1 MYYRVLV
8 VATYD
13 SFLKAGV
20 NVARR
25 IVHSHIDIAIQYVK
39 KRQLSMRQLSESGA
53 DKYQILD
60 FRLLSDCDFSKYDI
74 VVVSLGNIASIRLI
88 DRLNMLDVRPL
99 IISCFSGVI
108 FGNTESISARIHSD
122 ILLTNNE
129 SDLVVAKNIA
139 KEYNLDTKIINYGLV
154 NIDTSLFDFRFR
166 KNSKNLFF
174 IDQVKIPTS
183 KKDRE
188 YILDKLLDLARNNP
202 SYCIF
207 LKTRLYKNEITVHK
221 ESFSYSKLLNKNK
234 DIPSNFFLFHDSIE
248 SAFPKMS
255 ACISFSSS
263 VALEA
268 IYYGIPTYIVK
279 DLGISEKL
287 YNPSFIESGLFIYL
301 DELNE
306 ISEFSNYPN
315 LEWFKLH
322 ISFDKDRDNIL
333 NNLIDNLIPLEK
345 NRKTL
350 PYLYRTT
357 VKPKKLLY
365 RKLRKLVISPKSFFQ
380 DAKLIRNFKKRKS
393 N

>member
-25 IVHSHIDIAIQYVK
+25 IMHSHIDIAIQYVK

-60 FRLLSDCDFSKYDI
+60 FRLLSDYDFSKYDI

-166 KNSKNLFF
+166 KNS
-174 IDQVKIPTS
+174 
-183 KKDRE
+183 
-188 YILDKLLDLARNNP
+188 
-202 SYCIF
+202 
-207 LKTRLYKNEITVHK
+207 
-221 ESFSYSKLLNKNK
+221 
-234 DIPSNFFLFHDSIE
+234 
-248 SAFPKMS
+248 
-255 ACISFSSS
+255 
-263 VALEA
+263 
-268 IYYGIPTYIVK
+268 
-279 DLGISEKL
+279 
-287 YNPSFIESGLFIYL
+287 
-301 DELNE
+301 
-306 ISEFSNYPN
+306 
-315 LEWFKLH
+315 
-322 ISFDKDRDNIL
+322 
-333 NNLIDNLIPLEK
+333 
-345 NRKTL
+345 
-350 PYLYRTT
+350 
-357 VKPKKLLY
+357 
-365 RKLRKLVISPKSFFQ
+365 
-380 DAKLIRNFKKRKS
+380 
-393 N
+393 